1 MAKREKELSTGRVYF
16 DRGGT
21 GPEKIIKAEHVNTPM
36 APYFP
41 DDTTSPVTLN
51 FLDNEKGSEPLMVMD
66 PENNRVIISN
76 LHLYGDLTGQPGP
89 EANPTFDSITVNGN
103 GDIDNL
109 FVDTIRVKDWG
120 VAKRYGFGNYYEWLH
135 QNSSLA
141 DNQLEIGDWLIGPPV
156 HIRHDTTIGP
166 LGYNPTVP
174 GSISPLY
181 KAHLLVGV
189 DTNGIGMDNN
199 QIAKT
204 GGNLYFELDAK
215 VGQSYYF
222 KAGGENVI
230 RMRGKWG
237 TINSSAIYLYNHG
250 KVGNWSQDSEA
261 TFWRL
266 RMAAAAGSP
275 GTPQQDVEGDDAE
288 IRLWFDYYYIGD
300 NYDSYDVGHTQYVA
314 YLSPDSNTKHLNA
327 DFTGQHRCRPHST
340 TSLAELSPHIGKIV
354 VSAGVISNPHI
365 DKQPSDMR
373 AKVQINESIPTIV
386 LSSEEEQKS
395 VFGVIAA
402 AEKEEQTT
410 RDLGV
415 GAFRTPYTKV
425 KGDTRLLINSL
436 GEGAIWVCNKAG
448 NLENGDYI
456 TTSAFAGY
464 GMKQSDDILHNYTV
478 AKITMD
484 CDFDL
489 ASTTYD
495 CIETEHEDR
504 RGNKYKA
511 AFVSCTYHCG

>member
-21 GPEKIIKAEHVNTPM
+21 GPEKIIKAEHVNTSM
-36 APYFP
+36 ASFFP
-41 DDTTSPVTLN
+41 NNPAEADKNPVTLN
-51 FLDNEKGSEPLMVMD
+51 FLNNVPGGDPLVVMD

-76 LHLYGDLTGQPGP
+76 LHLYGDLTGQTPTEDP
-89 EANPTFDSITVNGN
+89 NPTFDSITVNGN

-222 KAGGENVI
+222 KAGEKNVI

-237 TINSSAIYLYNHG
+237 SINSSAIYLYNHG
-250 KVGNWSQDSEA
+250 KVGNWTQDSEA

-266 RMAAAAGSP
+266 RMAAAEGSP
-275 GTPQQDVEGDDAE
+275 GGLDAGTPDAE
-288 IRLWFDYYYIGD
+288 IRLWFDYHREGQG
-300 NYDSYDVGHTQYVA
+300 YDPELGSTEYVA
-314 YLSPDSNTKHLNA
+314 YLSPSSDTKHLNA
-327 DFTGQHRCRPHST
+327 DFTGQHRCRPHSS
-340 TSLAELSPHIGKIV
+340 TSLKELKTHPGKIV
-354 VSAGVISNPHI
+354 VSAGNIHNRETKARKDSSRI
-365 DKQPSDMR
+365 EMDS
-373 AKVQINESIPTIV
+373 AIPGII
-386 LSSEEEQKS
+386 LSSEEKQKS
-395 VFGVIAA
+395 VIGV
-402 AEKEEQTT
+402 
-410 RDLGV
+410 V
-415 GAFRTPYTKV
+415 
-425 KGDTRLLINSL
+425 S
-436 GEGAIWVCNKAG
+436 
-448 NLENGDYI
+448 
-456 TTSAFAGY
+456 
-464 GMKQSDDILHNYTV
+464 TV
-478 AKITMD
+478 
-484 CDFDL
+484 
-489 ASTTYD
+489 
-495 CIETEHEDR
+495 E
-504 RGNKYKA
+504 
-511 AFVSCTYHCG
+511 